1 MKDITHTV
9 LDFWL
14 GPVDSDGHY
23 LPQKFWFK
31 SSDDFDAEI
40 RDKFLHVHH
49 DASMGVYDSLAQ
61 DGDDYLAIVIVLDQ
75 FSRNMFRGQS
85 KAFEA
90 DELALKW
97 AQRAISNGYDM
108 GIPAPSPRMFFYL
121 PFDGLVSLYL
131 VSALFGLSQ
140 GGIVPSYALIVRK
153 YFPAREAGT
162 RVSAVL
168 MTTVAGMAL
177 GGWMSG
183 EIYDLTG
190 SYRAAFINGI
200 VWNLVNMSIAFW
212 ILMGSIRGRAVHSH

>member
-121 PFDGLVSLYL
+121 PFEHSEDITVQNEAVRLFDAMGHEDYTKYAVAHQKVIEEFGRFPHRNAVLGRINTKDEELYL
-131 VSALFGLSQ
+131 SKPG
-140 GGIVPSYALIVRK
+140 
-153 YFPAREAGT
+153 AG
-162 RVSAVL
+162 
-168 MTTVAGMAL
+168 
-177 GGWMSG
+177 
-183 EIYDLTG
+183 
-190 SYRAAFINGI
+190 F
-200 VWNLVNMSIAFW
+200 
-212 ILMGSIRGRAVHSH
+212 